1 VIDQLE
7 TERLT
12 LRPLTLDDIE
22 PLVTLNSDPEVM
34 RYINGG
40 RASTRAEVAETVRE
54 SLGHRWMAFERS
66 TGELVGWFSLVPS
79 ADRPDER
86 ELGYRLRRAMWK
98 QGFAIEGSRALV
110 DLAFTDL
117 GVRRVWAQTMTVNA
131 ASRRVM
137 EGCGLRYVRTFHLD
151 WPEPIAGSELGDV
164 EYELLKPD
172 WEAG

>member
-1 VIDQLE
+1 VIDRFE
-7 TERLT
+7 TERLA
-12 LRPLTLDDIE
+12 LRPVTHDDIDPLMTLD
-22 PLVTLNSDPEVM
+22 SDPEVM

-66 TGELVGWFSLVPS
+66 TGELVGWLSLALPVD
-79 ADRPDER
+79 APDER

-98 QGFAIEGSRALV
+98 RGFAVEGSRALV
-110 DLAFTDL
+110 DLAFNDL

-137 EGCGLRYVRTFHLD
+137 ERCGLRYVRTFHLD

-164 EYELLKPD
+164 EYELRKPD
-172 WEAG
+172 WESG